1 MNMDARPFAAVVLTR
16 SGKML
21 AHCATGRYAQN
32 PRLQLGPLC
41 DLLTTMQD
49 VAGHPLE
56 GYVEL
61 HGVGIVLLEGYRV
74 VIAVLCDPKIGI
86 ETARLVGM
94 QALNV
99 FGKLYHKQAEE
110 LDLAHAAEASAA
122 AESYTVHSASANA
135 AGSSSNDQ
143 IGLPAFA
150 AFRQTFLQ
158 PLLLRAP
165 PCELWLNPLT
175 DVSSSAARS
184 SALRAF
190 LVNPAPLRTQQ
201 SVLLASAV
209 RNDRPLAACAGPH
222 IPSMWADVLTHCQL
236 ALQDQSSQRPA
247 ASDKQ
252 NRRARLSLL
261 AFPEL
266 AHAGWCVHVVL
277 RAVRV
282 IPAGACLVVCF
293 EAPLPPLPPSPWRT
307 APPTHSF
314 GSAEAAEAAGSPSSS
329 RSTTC
334 AALVLDDTLVPQ
346 ELRLALNQSAR
357 LISGAFPAA
366 VASLPDLGAAAAL
379 AAAADEDEG
388 PLPLPPLEED
398 GTAHAPATPVRS
410 GHPPTRMPA
419 PATPL
424 QLDIESPRAADAQAT
439 PSASLM
445 ASLPEGALGAP
456 PLALH
461 PATRRELYAA
471 PDDD

>member
-150 AFRQTFLQ
+150 AFR
-158 PLLLRAP
+158 R
-165 PCELWLNPLT
+165 
-175 DVSSSAARS
+175 
-184 SALRAF
+184 
-190 LVNPAPLRTQQ
+190 
-201 SVLLASAV
+201 
-209 RNDRPLAACAGPH
+209 
-222 IPSMWADVLTHCQL
+222 
-236 ALQDQSSQRPA
+236 
-247 ASDKQ
+247 
-252 NRRARLSLL
+252 
-261 AFPEL
+261 
-266 AHAGWCVHVVL
+266 
-277 RAVRV
+277 
-282 IPAGACLVVCF
+282 
-293 EAPLPPLPPSPWRT
+293 
-307 APPTHSF
+307 
-314 GSAEAAEAAGSPSSS
+314 PSSS
-329 RSTTC
+329 RC
-334 AALVLDDTLVPQ
+334 CC
-346 ELRLALNQSAR
+346 
-357 LISGAFPAA
+357 
-366 VASLPDLGAAAAL
+366 
-379 AAAADEDEG
+379 
-388 PLPLPPLEED
+388 
-398 GTAHAPATPVRS
+398 VR
-410 GHPPTRMPA
+410 
-419 PATPL
+419 
-424 QLDIESPRAADAQAT
+424 PRA
-439 PSASLM
+439 SSGSIL
-445 ASLPEGALGAP
+445 
-456 PLALH
+456 
-461 PATRRELYAA
+461 
-471 PDDD
+471 